1 MPVFMSMMPGTPMPI
16 PCSAALLAILGGKQP
31 DGIAHL
37 ADDVV
42 FAQRYPRAQRDFFH
56 QVALL
61 VDGRD
66 AQIGSAEIDAD
77 RKVGHR

>member
-16 PCSAALLAILGGKQP
+16 PCSAAGVAIFGGKSA

-37 ADDVV
+37 VDDVV
-42 FAQRYPRAQRDFFH
+42 FAQRHPRAQRDFLH

-61 VDGRD
+61 VDGCD
-66 AQIGSAEIDAD
+66 AQVGPAEIDTD

>member
-1 MPVFMSMMPGTPMPI
+1 M
-16 PCSAALLAILGGKQP
+16 
-31 DGIAHL
+31 
-37 ADDVV
+37 DDVV

-61 VDGRD
+61 IDGCD
-66 AQIGSAEIDAD
+66 AQVGSAEINAD